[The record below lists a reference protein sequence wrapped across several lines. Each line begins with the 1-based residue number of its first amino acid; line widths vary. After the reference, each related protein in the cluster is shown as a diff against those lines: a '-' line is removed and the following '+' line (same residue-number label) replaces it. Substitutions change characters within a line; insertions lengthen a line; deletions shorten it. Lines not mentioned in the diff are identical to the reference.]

1 MQRHRGLRISRSLKV
16 YPILK
21 DSLLIFGMVEK
32 NNTQNEAR
40 ALYAEWLKRKSMFF
54 TKERALLLDFIM
66 AQPGHF
72 SADELLF
79 ELQKIQAKVSRAT
92 VYRSLNQMVE
102 AGLLTE
108 SDFGHGHTHYEVSL
122 GERPHVHF
130 IFTDTGVVKEMHS
143 QKIEDALN
151 EMARKEGFS
160 IKRYKIQVFGENRK
174 AR

>member
-1 MQRHRGLRISRSLKV
+1 MVNQKKPIS
-16 YPILK
+16 
-21 DSLLIFGMVEK
+21 DA
-32 NNTQNEAR
+32 EAI
-40 ALYAEWLKRKSMFF
+40 YTEWLKRKGMFY

-79 ELQKIQAKVSRAT
+79 ELQKAQAKVSRAT
-92 VYRSLNQMVE
+92 LYRSLSQMVE

-108 SDFGHGHTHYEVSL
+108 SDFGHGHTHFEVAL

-130 IFTDTGVVKEMHS
+130 IFTDTGEVKELES

-151 EMARKEGFS
+151 ELARKEGFS

-174 AR
+174 LR

>member
-1 MQRHRGLRISRSLKV
+1 
-16 YPILK
+16 
-21 DSLLIFGMVEK
+21 MVNSK
-32 NNTQNEAR
+32 TTQSEAQTI
-40 ALYAEWLKRKSMFF
+40 YTEWLKRKGMFF
-54 TKERALLLDFIM
+54 TKERALLLDFIL

-92 VYRSLNQMVE
+92 LYRSLSQMVE

-108 SDFGHGHTHYEVSL
+108 SDFGHGHTHYEVSF

-130 IFTDTGVVKEMHS
+130 IFTDTGEVKEIQS

-151 EMARKEGFS
+151 DLAKKEGFS
-160 IKRYKIQVFGENRK
+160 IKRYKIQVFGESRK
-174 AR
+174 VR